1 MKNFFLI
8 VLLLPIIGLGQAKKK
23 KAAPKKTTTEAHH
36 GGMIGLPPE
45 IERTLKIKLAVIQHF
60 VSQPGDKGEELFWQT
75 KGKLTF
81 GIVNYTE
88 EQNPKFKA
96 LFIAQYKTMY
106 QGYIQMI
113 SQGDVK
119 ATNQFMQLLVRQELE
134 FRTLLS
140 AAQLQNYR
148 EACGTMERSN
158 RKAYDSYAGLFF
170 SDALLAE
177 YQKGFR

>member
-1 MKNFFLI
+1 MKNLLLLL
-8 VLLLPIIGLGQAKKK
+8 LLLPCIALGQAKKK
-23 KAAPKKTTTEAHH
+23 KKPTTKATTEAHH
-36 GGMIGLPPE
+36 GSMQGLPPE

-88 EQNPKFKA
+88 AQNPIFKE
-96 LFIAQYKTMY
+96 LFISQYKTMY
-106 QGYIQMI
+106 QAYILML

-119 ATNQFMQLLVRQELE
+119 ATNTFMQLLVKQEME
-134 FRTLLS
+134 YRNLLTPE
-140 AAQLQNYR
+140 QLKKYQD
-148 EACGTMERSN
+148 AFKTMETSN
-158 RKAYDSYAGLFF
+158 RQAYDSYTGLFF
-170 SDALLAE
+170 SDTLLAE

>member
-1 MKNFFLI
+1 MKNCI
-8 VLLLPIIGLGQAKKK
+8 WVLLLLPGLLLGQAKKK
-23 KAAPKKTTTEAHH
+23 APAQSSSPTQSAH
-36 GGMIGLPPE
+36 GGMHGLPPE

-60 VSQPGDKGEELFWQT
+60 VSQPGDQGETLFWQT

-88 EQNPKFKA
+88 EQNPRFKA

-106 QGYIQMI
+106 SGYITMI

-119 ATNQFMQLLVRQELE
+119 ATNQFMQLLVRQENE
-134 FRTLLS
+134 FRALLS
-140 AAQLQNYR
+140 PTQLKKYR
-148 EACGTMERSN
+148 EAFATMETSN
-158 RKAYDSYAGLFF
+158 REAYDSYTGLFF
-170 SDALLAE
+170 SDRLMAE

>member
-1 MKNFFLI
+1 MRNFILI
-8 VLLLPIIGLGQAKKK
+8 VLLLPMLGLGQAKKK
-23 KAAPKKTTTEAHH
+23 KAAPKKATSEAHH
-36 GGMIGLPPE
+36 GGMQGLPPE

-106 QGYIQMI
+106 QEYILML

-119 ATNQFMQLLVRQELE
+119 ATNRFMQLLVRQEQE
-134 FRTLLS
+134 YRNLLTPEQLKKYQ
-140 AAQLQNYR
+140 AAFT
-148 EACGTMERSN
+148 TMETTN
-158 RKAYDSYAGLFF
+158 TQMYDSYLGLFF